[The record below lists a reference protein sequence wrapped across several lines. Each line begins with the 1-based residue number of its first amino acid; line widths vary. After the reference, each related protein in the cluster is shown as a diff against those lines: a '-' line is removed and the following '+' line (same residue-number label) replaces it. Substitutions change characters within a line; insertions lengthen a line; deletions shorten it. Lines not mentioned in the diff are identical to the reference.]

1 MTDEQL
7 LRLQCTADVQKK
19 LECFSIS
26 ENLRMA
32 YEPVLIEAVAWVYAM
47 RVAEYCSA
55 NRVEKYKKTTRQLR
69 ELNGVYLSSQ
79 AKDLTTMIRQ
89 RLLNLLPT
97 YDIYIGGR
105 HAARIVKKITLLR
118 PSYVIRGCNWKVQGN
133 FLQHDYRIYRG
144 MSAIAG
150 IRKRWLS
157 FGDCFELDVPEREN
171 ELLSVCM
178 MLVIDCVMDAEEA
191 ARSSGANSVAN
202 INSDNQ

>member
-1 MTDEQL
+1 MYGKENNRNQAEKEEEDMRLYARQKVFSFRTVFSITDERGNDRYRVRGEL
-7 LRLQCTADVQKK
+7 LTLGKRLHVYDNNGR
-19 LECFSIS
+19 E
-26 ENLRMA
+26 
-32 YEPVLIEAVAWVYAM
+32 VA
-47 RVAEYCSA
+47 
-55 NRVEKYKKTTRQLR
+55 
-69 ELNGVYLSSQ
+69 
-79 AKDLTTMIRQ
+79 MIRQ

>member
-1 MTDEQL
+1 MYGKENNRNQEEKEKEDMRLYARQKVFSFRTVFSITDERGNDRYRVRGEL
-7 LRLQCTADVQKK
+7 LTLGKRLHVYDNNGR
-19 LECFSIS
+19 E
-26 ENLRMA
+26 
-32 YEPVLIEAVAWVYAM
+32 VA
-47 RVAEYCSA
+47 
-55 NRVEKYKKTTRQLR
+55 
-69 ELNGVYLSSQ
+69 
-79 AKDLTTMIRQ
+79 MIRQ

>member
-1 MTDEQL
+1 MYGKENNRNQAEKEKEDMRLYARQKVFSFRTVFSITDERGNDRYRVRGEL
-7 LRLQCTADVQKK
+7 LTLGKRLHVYDNNGR
-19 LECFSIS
+19 E
-26 ENLRMA
+26 
-32 YEPVLIEAVAWVYAM
+32 VA
-47 RVAEYCSA
+47 
-55 NRVEKYKKTTRQLR
+55 
-69 ELNGVYLSSQ
+69 
-79 AKDLTTMIRQ
+79 MIRQ

>member
-1 MTDEQL
+1 MRLYARQKVFSFRTVFSITDERGNDRYRVRGEL
-7 LRLQCTADVQKK
+7 LTLGKRLHVYDNNGR
-19 LECFSIS
+19 E
-26 ENLRMA
+26 
-32 YEPVLIEAVAWVYAM
+32 VA
-47 RVAEYCSA
+47 
-55 NRVEKYKKTTRQLR
+55 
-69 ELNGVYLSSQ
+69 
-79 AKDLTTMIRQ
+79 MIRQ

-191 ARSSGANSVAN
+191 ARSSGVPLNTTLPFGEPSKETWESAAPR
-202 INSDNQ
+202 DNVDSRR

>member
-1 MTDEQL
+1 MRLYARQKVFSFRTVFSITDERGNDRYRVRGEL
-7 LRLQCTADVQKK
+7 LTLGKRLHVYDNNGR
-19 LECFSIS
+19 E
-26 ENLRMA
+26 
-32 YEPVLIEAVAWVYAM
+32 VA
-47 RVAEYCSA
+47 
-55 NRVEKYKKTTRQLR
+55 
-69 ELNGVYLSSQ
+69 
-79 AKDLTTMIRQ
+79 MIRQ

-191 ARSSGANSVAN
+191 ARPSGANSVAN

>member
-1 MTDEQL
+1 MYGKENNRNQAEKEKEDMRLYARQKVFSFRTVFSITDERGNDRYRVRGEL
-7 LRLQCTADVQKK
+7 LTLGKRLHVYDNNGR
-19 LECFSIS
+19 E
-26 ENLRMA
+26 
-32 YEPVLIEAVAWVYAM
+32 VA
-47 RVAEYCSA
+47 
-55 NRVEKYKKTTRQLR
+55 
-69 ELNGVYLSSQ
+69 
-79 AKDLTTMIRQ
+79 MIRQ

-118 PSYVIRGCNWKVQGN
+118 PSYVIRGCNWKVQGS

>member
-1 MTDEQL
+1 MRLYARQKVFSFRTVFSITDERGNDRYRVRGEL
-7 LRLQCTADVQKK
+7 LTLGKRLHVYDNNG
-19 LECFSIS
+19 S
-26 ENLRMA
+26 E
-32 YEPVLIEAVAWVYAM
+32 VA
-47 RVAEYCSA
+47 
-55 NRVEKYKKTTRQLR
+55 
-69 ELNGVYLSSQ
+69 
-79 AKDLTTMIRQ
+79 MIRQ

-178 MLVIDCVMDAEEA
+178 MLVIDCVMDAEEI
-191 ARSSGANSVAN
+191 ARSSGANSVAS